1 MQRLRQI
8 LAILGIILLV
18 ALYLLTIIAAIFDN
32 TNTMSYPECFHCRN
46 DSNSSHTV
54 ASESYDSKQKKH
66 DNDKKG
72 NKSFFY
78 SVVSSGVRSSML

>member
-32 TNTMSYPECFHCRN
+32 TYTMSYL
-46 DSNSSHTV
+46 S
-54 ASESYDSKQKKH
+54 ASIAATILIPVTLWLLNLMIQNKKKH
-66 DNDKKG
+66 DNEKKG
-72 NKSFFY
+72 Q
-78 SVVSSGVRSSML
+78 

>member
-32 TNTMSYPECFHCRN
+32 TNTMSYL
-46 DSNSSHTV
+46 S
-54 ASESYDSKQKKH
+54 ASIATTILIPVTLWLLNLMIQNKKKH
-66 DNDKKG
+66 DNEEKG
-72 NKSFFY
+72 Q
-78 SVVSSGVRSSML
+78 

>member
-32 TNTMSYPECFHCRN
+32 TNTMSYL
-46 DSNSSHTV
+46 S
-54 ASESYDSKQKKH
+54 ASIAATILIPVTLWLLNLMIQNKKKH
-66 DNDKKG
+66 DNEKKG
-72 NKSFFY
+72 
-78 SVVSSGVRSSML
+78 L

>member
-32 TNTMSYPECFHCRN
+32 TITMSYL
-46 DSNSSHTV
+46 S
-54 ASESYDSKQKKH
+54 ASIAATILIPVTLWLLNLMIQNKKKH

-72 NKSFFY
+72 Q
-78 SVVSSGVRSSML
+78 